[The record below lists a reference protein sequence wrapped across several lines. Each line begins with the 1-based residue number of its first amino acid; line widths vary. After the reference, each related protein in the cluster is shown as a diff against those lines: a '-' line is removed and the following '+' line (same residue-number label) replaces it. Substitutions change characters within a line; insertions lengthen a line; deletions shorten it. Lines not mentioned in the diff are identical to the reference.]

1 MHRNLT
7 LQFWIF
13 LLVMGTCIAERAEKL
28 PEATDMTPS
37 KLANFYVKAEE
48 YGNAWPDSLKLV
60 ANLIA
65 SEGYRIHDKTALV
78 RGERYRAL
86 ALWRLGSHSEAM
98 KAAIKALSSAE
109 KWKLTSEIPDIYAV
123 IGNLHK
129 EKANYKMAFEAVGK
143 GMQAAKSIGDTAGII
158 YMIRL
163 KAMFTQGLGAQE
175 NDTAMIHRSLDMHL
189 EGLKLAEASPRFERN
204 RIAYY
209 NNIAQVL
216 VKRKEADK
224 ALFYVTKGIDL
235 AKKYNQLLSLT
246 YSYTWLSQI
255 YLQQNETGKARTY
268 LLKAL
273 RITQELKNP
282 FREME
287 VNRYIYQA
295 LKPTNDYRA
304 TLAAYTRYIDI
315 RDSLRVLDNV
325 RQIGELQVQYEA
337 DKKDQQIAS
346 LGTINEVKTR
356 EIAWITVGLAV
367 FLVVSL
373 FMIFQ
378 YRTIARSNRIL
389 EENNRKI
396 NEQSE
401 QMKLLMKELHHRVK
415 NNLQIVSNL
424 LSLQSNRLTDEDA
437 KQSIKTGQQRIEAM
451 SLIHKSLYNQENVN
465 MVDMREYL
473 TNLVESVMQS
483 FGFSEERFR
492 LILQVDVQEL
502 DIDLAMPLGLIVN
515 EWITNSFKHA
525 YQHVRHPELTLKL
538 EMNDAIQ
545 LEISDN
551 GRGMDM
557 KLWERPGG
565 SFGIKLIKVLS
576 RQIDGQ
582 CTVAVDS
589 GTRFTLEIPLPQLRE
604 AG

>member
-1 MHRNLT
+1 
-7 LQFWIF
+7 
-13 LLVMGTCIAERAEKL
+13 
-28 PEATDMTPS
+28 
-37 KLANFYVKAEE
+37 
-48 YGNAWPDSLKLV
+48 
-60 ANLIA
+60 
-65 SEGYRIHDKTALV
+65 
-78 RGERYRAL
+78 
-86 ALWRLGSHSEAM
+86 
-98 KAAIKALSSAE
+98 
-109 KWKLTSEIPDIYAV
+109 
-123 IGNLHK
+123 
-129 EKANYKMAFEAVGK
+129 
-143 GMQAAKSIGDTAGII
+143 
-158 YMIRL
+158 
-163 KAMFTQGLGAQE
+163 
-175 NDTAMIHRSLDMHL
+175 MHL
-189 EGLKLAEASPRFERN
+189 DGLELAESSPHFERN

-216 VKRKEADK
+216 VKRRETDK
-224 ALFYVTKGIDL
+224 ALFYVTKGIAL

-255 YLQQNETGKARTY
+255 YLQLNEPEKGKEY

-273 RITQELKNP
+273 KITQELKNP

-287 VNRYIYQA
+287 VYRYLYQA
-295 LKPTNDYRA
+295 LKPSNDYSA

-337 DKKDQQIAS
+337 EKKDQQIAA
-346 LGTINEVKTR
+346 LGVVNEVKTR
-356 EIAWITVGLAV
+356 EITWITIGLAV
-367 FLVVSL
+367 FLVLSL

-378 YRTIARSNRIL
+378 YRVIARSNRIL

-401 QMKLLMKELHHRVK
+401 QMKFLMKELHHRVK

-437 KQSIKTGQQRIEAM
+437 RQSIRTGQQRIEAM
-451 SLIHKSLYNQENVN
+451 SLIHKSLYNQDNVN

-483 FGFSEERFR
+483 FGFSEERFG

-525 YQHVRHPELTLKL
+525 YQHIQHPELSLKL
-538 EMNDAIQ
+538 KMNNTIQ

-557 KLWERPGG
+557 KLWDRPSG

-576 RQIDGQ
+576 RQIDGH
-582 CTVAVDS
+582 CTVAVNA

>member
-1 MHRNLT
+1 MHRNFI
-7 LQFWIF
+7 LQFWIS
-13 LLVMGTCIAERAEKL
+13 LLVIGTCTAERVNKSPGAVKTI
-28 PEATDMTPS
+28 PD
-37 KLANFYVKAEE
+37 KLANLYVKAEE
-48 YGNAWPDSLKLV
+48 YGNAWPDSLQLV
-60 ANLIA
+60 AARITR
-65 SEGYRIHDKTALV
+65 EGHRIQDKTALV
-78 RGERYRAL
+78 RGERYRAQ

-98 KAAIKALSSAE
+98 KAAIKALADAE
-109 KWKLTSEIPDIYAV
+109 QWKLTSEIPDIYAV

-143 GMQAAKSIGDTAGII
+143 GMQAAKSIRDTAGII

-163 KAMFTQGLGAQE
+163 EAMFTQGLGSQE

-189 EGLKLAEASPRFERN
+189 QGLKLAEASPRFERN

-216 VKRKEADK
+216 VKRKETDR

-255 YLQQNETGKARTY
+255 YIQQNETEKARTY

-273 RITQELKNP
+273 QITQELKNP

-287 VNRYIYQA
+287 VYRYLYQA
-295 LKPTNDYRA
+295 LKTASDHKA
-304 TLAAYTRYIDI
+304 TLSAYARYIDI

-337 DKKDQQIAS
+337 EKKDHQIAA
-346 LGTINEVKTR
+346 LGAINDLKTR
-356 EIAWITVGLAV
+356 EITWITMGLAV
-367 FLVVSL
+367 FLILSI

-378 YRTIARSNRIL
+378 YRIIASSNRIL

-396 NEQSE
+396 NEQSA

-437 KQSIKTGQQRIEAM
+437 KQSIRTGQQRIEAM

-465 MVDMREYL
+465 LVDMREYL

-483 FGFSEERFR
+483 FGFNEARFR
-492 LILQVDVQEL
+492 LVLQVDVQEL

-525 YQHVRHPELTLKL
+525 YQHIRHPELSLKL
-538 EMNDAIQ
+538 EMNDTIQ
-545 LEISDN
+545 LEIRDN
-551 GRGMDM
+551 GHGIDM
-557 KLWERPGG
+557 SLWDRPGG

-582 CTVAVDS
+582 CSVAVDA
-589 GTRFTLEIPLPQLRE
+589 GTKFTLEIPLPQLRE

>member
-1 MHRNLT
+1 MRANFG
-7 LQFWIF
+7 LQSIF
-13 LLVMGTCIAERAEKL
+13 LLLLVARCLAENTDTSPGTGEGTKL
-28 PEATDMTPS
+28 SGLYA
-37 KLANFYVKAEE
+37 KAEE
-48 YGNAWPDSLKLV
+48 YGAAWPDSLNRI
-60 ANLIA
+60 AALITK
-65 SEGYRIHDKTALV
+65 EGNRIHDHTALV
-78 RGERYRAL
+78 RAERYRAQ
-86 ALWRLGSHSEAM
+86 AMWRLGSHSAAM
-98 KAAIKALSSAE
+98 KAAIRALTDAE

-129 EKANYKMAFEAVGK
+129 EKANYQMAFQAVEK
-143 GMQAAKSIGDTAGII
+143 GMRAARMVRDTAAII

-163 KAMFTQGLGAQE
+163 KAMFTQGLGSQE

-189 EGLKLAEASPRFERN
+189 EGLRLAESSPRFERN

-216 VKRKEADK
+216 VKRKEMDK
-224 ALFYVTKGIDL
+224 ALFFVSKGIHL
-235 AKKYNQLLSLT
+235 ATKYNQPLSLT

-255 YLQQNETGKARTY
+255 YFHNQETEKGKEY
-268 LLKAL
+268 LFKAL
-273 RITQELKNP
+273 KITQELKNP

-287 VNRYIYQA
+287 VYRYLYQGLRPTNEYKATLDAYARYIE
-295 LKPTNDYRA
+295 
-304 TLAAYTRYIDI
+304 I

-325 RQIGELQVQYEA
+325 RQMSELQIQYEA
-337 DKKDQQIAS
+337 EKKDHQIAA
-346 LGTINEVKTR
+346 LGAVNQIKTR
-356 EIAWITVGLAV
+356 ENTWITIGLAI
-367 FLVVSL
+367 FLVLSI

-396 NEQSE
+396 NEQSQ
-401 QMKLLMKELHHRVK
+401 QMKLLMRELHHRVK

-437 KQSIKTGQQRIEAM
+437 RQSIKTGQQRIEAM
-451 SLIHKSLYNQENVN
+451 SLIHKSLYNHDNVN

-483 FGFSEERFR
+483 FGLSEERFR
-492 LILQVDVQEL
+492 LILQVEIEEL
-502 DIDLAMPLGLIVN
+502 DIDMAMPLGLIVN

-525 YQHVRHPELTLKL
+525 YQHIRHPELSLKL
-538 EMNDAIQ
+538 EMNDTIQ
-545 LEISDN
+545 LEIRDN
-551 GRGMDM
+551 GSGLDM
-557 KLWERPGG
+557 KLWDRPGS

-576 RQIDGQ
+576 RQLDGQ
-582 CTVAVDS
+582 CHVAVKE
-589 GTRFTLEIPLPQLRE
+589 GTSFTLEIPLPRLRE